1 MNIKQKLLKTDPYD
15 FAALASRI
23 ALGVVIFPH
32 GAQKLFGWFGGYGFT
47 GTMGFFTETMGIP
60 WIFGFAAI
68 VAESICAVLLIL
80 GFFGRIN
87 ALLIGVTMFVAMVTS
102 HIQYGFFMNWF
113 GNQKGEGIEFFLLTF
128 GLAIALI
135 INGSGA
141 FSIDAKLSCS
151 AKASH
156 E

>member
-1 MNIKQKLLKTDPYD
+1 MNIKRRLLKTDPAD

-47 GTMGFFTETMGIP
+47 GTMAFFTETMGIP

-68 VAESICAVLLIL
+68 MAESICAVLLIL
-80 GFFGRIN
+80 GFLGRIN
-87 ALLIGVTMFVAMVTS
+87 ALLISVTMFVAMTTS

-128 GLAIALI
+128 GLGITLI

-141 FSIDAKLSCS
+141 FSIDAKLNSIT
-151 AKASH
+151 KASH

>member
-1 MNIKQKLLKTDPYD
+1 MDIKQRLLETDPKD

-32 GAQKLFGWFGGYGFT
+32 GAQKLLGWFGGFGFT
-47 GTMGFFTETMGIP
+47 GTMGFFTETMVIP

-68 VAESICAVLLIL
+68 MAESICAALLIL
-80 GFFGRIN
+80 GFLGRIN
-87 ALLIGVTMFVAMVTS
+87 ALLIGITMLVAMVTS

-141 FSIDAKLSCS
+141 FSIDAKLSNS